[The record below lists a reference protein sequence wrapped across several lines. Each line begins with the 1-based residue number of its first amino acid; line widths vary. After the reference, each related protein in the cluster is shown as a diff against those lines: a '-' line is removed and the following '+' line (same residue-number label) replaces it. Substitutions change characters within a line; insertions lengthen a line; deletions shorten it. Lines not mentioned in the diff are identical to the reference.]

1 MDRNV
6 FGGLIIGVALGF
18 LVALLTAPEEG
29 FLFRNRFM
37 SLIEGKIQPIQ
48 VRNSVSSGLI
58 EEELH

>member
-29 FLFRNRFM
+29 FMFRNRFI
-37 SLIEGKIQPIQ
+37 SLIEGKVQPIQ
-48 VRNSVSSGLI
+48 LKKRSSSGSI
-58 EEELH
+58 EDELH